1 MPVATIT
8 SKGQLTLPKDIR
20 DALHL
25 RQNDRVAI
33 VIEDGVAVIRPIK
46 GNILDIGASIK
57 ISVKEKPIDFKKVRK
72 ETIRRI
78 AGHAADEGR

>member
-8 SKGQLTLPKDIR
+8 SKGQLTIPKDIR
-20 DALHL
+20 DVLHL
-25 RQNDRVAI
+25 RQNDKVAI
-33 VIEDGVAVIRPIK
+33 VVEDGVAVIRPIK

-57 ISVKEKPIDFKKVRK
+57 ISAKEKPIDFKKARK

-78 AGHAADEGR
+78 AGHTAGEGR